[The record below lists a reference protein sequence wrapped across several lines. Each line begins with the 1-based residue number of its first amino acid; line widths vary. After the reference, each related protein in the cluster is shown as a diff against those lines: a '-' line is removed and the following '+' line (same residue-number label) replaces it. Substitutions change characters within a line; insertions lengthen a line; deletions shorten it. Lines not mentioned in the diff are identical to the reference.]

1 MKATKTDLMRL
12 INFLIYENRNLKNG
26 FDELKVKYK
35 QILDENQ
42 TLKIEKN
49 KLIQNYFNNKKLATE
64 IQKVKAE
71 KNELKVKLNNLKGC
85 GK

>member
-1 MKATKTDLMRL
+1 MKATETDLMRL

-26 FDELKVKYK
+26 ISELKVKYK
-35 QILDENQ
+35 HIFDENQ
-42 TLKIEKN
+42 MLKLEKN

-64 IQKVKAE
+64 IQQVKAE
-71 KNELKVKLNNLKGC
+71 KNELKVKLRNIQN

>member
-12 INFLIYENRNLKNG
+12 INFLIYENRNLNNG
-26 FDELKVKYK
+26 LSELKVKYK
-35 QILDENQ
+35 QIFEENQ
-42 TLKIEKN
+42 MLKVEKN
-49 KLIQNYFNNKKLATE
+49 TLIQNYFNNQKLAIE

-71 KNELKVKLNNLKGC
+71 KNELKVKLRNILN